1 MMAAQRSRKSLPDQ
15 YTIVRDN
22 QKIRL
27 KNDIIKWLG
36 TNDLGW
42 TPDTCKDQGRKF
54 VETLA
59 DALWEVDGHHSTLEG
74 RGCGVP
80 AMFDQFK
87 NYRKPEKAKHRK
99 REHDN
104 FEYQKIIE
112 IFPA

>member
-1 MMAAQRSRKSLPDQ
+1 MAVSPNEATADIVACLGNYIKFNIIVDPTETVANEKATMSNAFTIMMAAQRSRKSLPDQ

-22 QKIRL
+22 QKICL

-59 DALWEVDGHHSTLEG
+59 DALIVGGG
-74 RGCGVP
+74 RSS
-80 AMFDQFK
+80 
-87 NYRKPEKAKHRK
+87 
-99 REHDN
+99 
-104 FEYQKIIE
+104 
-112 IFPA
+112 